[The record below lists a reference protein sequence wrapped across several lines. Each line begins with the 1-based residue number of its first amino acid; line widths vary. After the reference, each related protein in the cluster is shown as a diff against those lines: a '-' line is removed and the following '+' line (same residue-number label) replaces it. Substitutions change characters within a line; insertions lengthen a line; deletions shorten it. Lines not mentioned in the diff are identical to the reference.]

1 MPGGPDDETAGA
13 RRTEPSTAPP
23 SGQGKAPADFAVT
36 RDELAAAL
44 AGRITPERQRRL
56 AAARVGIA
64 GLGGLGSNIAVN
76 LARTGIGR
84 LHLVDFDVV
93 DISNLN
99 RQQYV
104 VADLGR
110 LKTEALRDYLARIN
124 PYCEVTIDTLRL
136 DETNA
141 AAVFDGCDVVCEA
154 FDVADGKAML
164 VDTLLTQRPGLDVV
178 GASGMAGYDSANTIR
193 TRRITEHWYLS
204 GDGVSDSGRGEPL
217 MAPRVSTCAGHQSM
231 VVVRLLLGD
240 RDP

>member
-1 MPGGPDDETAGA
+1 MPVGADETAGVH
-13 RRTEPSTAPP
+13 RTDQE
-23 SGQGKAPADFAVT
+23 ADPGTGPEASAADATVT
-36 RDELAAAL
+36 RDALVAAL
-44 AGRITPERQRRL
+44 AGRITPERQQRL
-56 AAARVGIA
+56 AAAKVGIA

-76 LARTGIGR
+76 LARTGIGQ

-93 DISNLN
+93 DITNLN

-136 DETNA
+136 DERNA

-193 TRRITEHWYLS
+193 TRRVTEHWYLC

-240 RDP
+240 REP